1 MQASQLEIPDKVSV
15 AIQSCLEAEFLFK
28 VLQSFPLRPSTDW
41 MRPTLLEG
49 NLFYSKSTDLNVN
62 HI

>member
-1 MQASQLEIPDKVSV
+1 MQASQLKIPDKVSV

-41 MRPTLLEG
+41 MRPTLLWKVICFTQS
-49 NLFYSKSTDLNVN
+49 LL
-62 HI
+62 I

>member
-41 MRPTLLEG
+41 MRPTLLWKVICFTQS
-49 NLFYSKSTDLNVN
+49 LL
-62 HI
+62 I